1 MASINN
7 HASKSTKRHRDT
19 TRTPLW
25 LFAAFNSQYNY
36 VLDAAATK
44 QSALCDHFYTKQ
56 RNALKIDWSSDIIPF
71 EKTPVV
77 WINPPYSNILPWID
91 KVVEQQNKGV
101 LSTLLVP
108 RDNRTEW
115 WPHDRA
121 SKIIDIVGYYEEQGV
136 YKSGPNKGEPK
147 LKWRSG
153 GIRFINSRTGKEE
166 PAELNKPMCLI
177 EFNPHQIGQPC
188 QFATIQKN
196 VLMAMGHNALNEK

>member
-1 MASINN
+1 
-7 HASKSTKRHRDT
+7 
-19 TRTPLW
+19 
-25 LFAAFNSQYNY
+25 
-36 VLDAAATK
+36 
-44 QSALCDHFYTKQ
+44 
-56 RNALKIDWSSDIIPF
+56 LKIDWSADIIPF
-71 EKTPVV
+71 EETPAV
-77 WINPPYSNILPWID
+77 WINPPYSNILPWVD
-91 KVVEQQNKGV
+91 KGVEQQNKGV

-177 EFNPHQIGQPC
+177 EFNPHLIGQPC
-188 QFATIQKN
+188 QFGTIQKN